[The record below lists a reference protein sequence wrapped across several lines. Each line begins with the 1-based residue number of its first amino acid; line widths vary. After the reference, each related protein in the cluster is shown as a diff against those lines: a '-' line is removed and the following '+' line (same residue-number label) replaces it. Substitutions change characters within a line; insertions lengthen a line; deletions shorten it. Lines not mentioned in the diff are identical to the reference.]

1 MTMTQVKERQS
12 MYLDQFERFERGG
25 DGAGP
30 AWLLPIRKAAFAR
43 FTELGFPT
51 AKHEEWRYT
60 NVSPI
65 AKREFA
71 QNIAPNDM
79 PGASAVEPFSLGTGS
94 LITLVNGRYAPSLS
108 SPGNLPDGVVAESLA
123 VALERGDSL
132 LERHLARHVHFED
145 QAFVALNTA
154 LMDDGAFVH
163 VPAGVVVKDPI
174 HILYVSVAGETPH
187 VAHPR
192 NVFVVDERAEATLV
206 ETYVGLNGR
215 PYLTNAVTELVA
227 GDGATV
233 DHHKIQRE
241 AQRAFHISSLQMHQ
255 FRDTNVSSHNM
266 SFGGG
271 LVRNDVNA
279 LLDGEGGYATMTG
292 LSLLDGT
299 RHVDNHLYVD
309 HAKPHCGSR
318 EFYKAIVDDQGVGVF
333 SGRIIVREDA
343 QKTDA
348 KQTNQSLL
356 LSPDARIESKPQLEI
371 FADDVKCTHGAT
383 VGQLDDEALF
393 YLRSR
398 GLAPDTA
405 KSLLLYAFAD
415 QNVREIKLDPLRAQ
429 LERLLL
435 AWLPQGTLLQNIA
448 AP

>member
-1 MTMTQVKERQS
+1 MTMTQVKEQQS
-12 MYLDQFERFERGG
+12 RYLDQFERFERGG
-25 DGAGP
+25 DGGP

-51 AKHEEWRYT
+51 TKHEEWRYT

-65 AKREFA
+65 AQTEFA
-71 QNIAPNDM
+71 QSMAPNDQ
-79 PGASAVEPFSLGTGS
+79 PGTGAVEPFSLGAGAV
-94 LITLVNGRYAPSLS
+94 ITLVNGRYVPALS
-108 SPGNLPDGVVAESLA
+108 SSGNLPDGVVVESLA
-123 VALERGDSL
+123 AAFERGDAL
-132 LERHLARHVHFED
+132 LEQHLAPHVRFED

-206 ETYVGLNGR
+206 ETYVGLSAR

-241 AQRAFHISSLQMHQ
+241 ASSAFHIASLQMHQ

-415 QNVREIKLDPLRAQ
+415 QNVHEIKLDPLRAQ

-435 AWLPQGTLLQNIA
+435 EWLPQGVLLKNIT